1 MIPVITICV
10 ALSIVG
16 FLANYNLRR
25 KSDALSPTMRKICRI
40 LVTILPFA
48 LLTLFITIVYIVIIA
63 FSIDTTQPDIPP
75 EW

>member
-10 ALSIVG
+10 ALSIAG
-16 FLANYNLRR
+16 FLANYNLR
-25 KSDALSPTMRKICRI
+25 KKGDTLSPTMKKVCRI

-48 LLTLFITIVYIVIIA
+48 LLTLLITIVFIAIIV
-63 FSIDTTQPDIPP
+63 FSYDTTQPDIPP

>member
-1 MIPVITICV
+1 
-10 ALSIVG
+10 
-16 FLANYNLRR
+16 
-25 KSDALSPTMRKICRI
+25 MRKICRI
-40 LVTILPFA
+40 LETILPFA